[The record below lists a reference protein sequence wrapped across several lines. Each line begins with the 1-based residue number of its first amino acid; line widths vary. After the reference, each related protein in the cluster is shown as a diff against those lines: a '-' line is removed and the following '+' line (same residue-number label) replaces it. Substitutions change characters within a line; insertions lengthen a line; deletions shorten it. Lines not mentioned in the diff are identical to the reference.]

1 VKCYPFAM
9 VKMGVQARI
18 RFNGKEYSGPDE
30 LPPEVRAAFEKA
42 MADGKVREKPVING
56 LEFTDANQ
64 MPESARKLYD
74 DIMGVIENNGE
85 VTLPTSRRFEPVL
98 TKRQVQAVILVVGM
112 LFGLTVLALF
122 KR

>member
-1 VKCYPFAM
+1 
-9 VKMGVQARI
+9 MGPKTRI

-30 LPPEVRAAFEKA
+30 LPPEVRAALEKA
-42 MADGKVREKPVING
+42 VADGTVRKKVIVNG
-56 LEFTDANQ
+56 LEFIDADQ
-64 MPESARKLYD
+64 MPDSARRLYD
-74 DIMGVIENNGE
+74 DIMRVIENNGE
-85 VTLPTSRRFEPVL
+85 VTLPKSRRFEPLL